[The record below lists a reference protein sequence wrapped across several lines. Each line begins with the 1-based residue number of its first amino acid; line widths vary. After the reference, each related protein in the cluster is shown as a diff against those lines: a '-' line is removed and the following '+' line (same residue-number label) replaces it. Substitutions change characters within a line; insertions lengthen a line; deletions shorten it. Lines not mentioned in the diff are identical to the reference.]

1 MDIINKI
8 ACNNNGGRTVV
19 HIIGNRKLMDILFC
33 YDTIPHE
40 VKEEVNKTLEILESN
55 YNSERMP
62 YQSGGY
68 VIVITSYEENVIDK
82 LLSIYGLSF
91 EWAEFDE
98 IILDSKGY
106 QWHHQ
111 YYQVATEYGITL
123 FFCVPINNKGGSH
136 EDMEKKVPA
145 I

>member
-1 MDIINKI
+1 M
-8 ACNNNGGRTVV
+8 V
-19 HIIGNRKLMDILFC
+19 HIIGNRKLMDILFY

-40 VKEEVNKTLEILESN
+40 VKEEVNKTLEILENN
-55 YNSERMP
+55 YNSERIP

-68 VIVITSYEENVIDK
+68 VIVITSYEEKLIDK

-98 IILDSKGY
+98 VVIEFKGY

-123 FFCVPINNKGGSH
+123 FFCVPINNKGKSH
-136 EDMEKKVPA
+136 EEVDKKTPT